1 MATKE
6 RNMMRTRYLL
16 TLIAVALGTFGVS
29 AVSANAA
36 TTTCAGNTGTIKLS
50 PGLSQSP
57 QVQNITVKGRLSECA
72 GEGSTVTGA
81 TYVAH
86 LKTTEP
92 VTCSALT
99 GPGALD
105 AEGGTI
111 VIKWSPKGEGN
122 SLGSFSMPLTEVP
135 GVSLG
140 GTLAS
145 GPFSGDSIAG
155 AVSQA
160 YTGGATCGV
169 ANGKKKAKK
178 VNKGAFTGTA
188 VTIS

>member
-1 MATKE
+1 
-6 RNMMRTRYLL
+6 MRTRYLI
-16 TLIAVALGTFGVS
+16 TVVAVTLGTLGVS
-29 AVSANAA
+29 AASASAA
-36 TTTCAGNTGTIKLS
+36 TTTCAGNAGTIKLS

-57 QVQNITVKGRLSECA
+57 QVQNITVNGTLSECA

-81 TYVAH
+81 KYLAH
-86 LKTTEP
+86 LKTAEP
-92 VTCSALT
+92 VSCSALT
-99 GPGALD
+99 GAGALE
-105 AEGGTI
+105 EGGTI
-111 VIKWSPKGEGN
+111 VIKWSPKGQGN

-145 GPFSGDSIAG
+145 GPFSGASIAG
-155 AVSQA
+155 TVSQTF
-160 YTGGATCGV
+160 TGGATCGV